1 MVKSE
6 SHVLGE
12 CLDWLAIH
20 GFFAWRNNTGCLKA
34 EDRFVKFGQPG
45 SADII
50 GLTKQGRFLAIECK
64 NGGTNARQRKKQEI
78 FQMQVEK
85 NGGIYIL
92 ARDVKDIM
100 KLLDDTL

>member
-12 CLDWLAIH
+12 CLDWLAIN
-20 GFFAWRNNTGCLKA
+20 GFFVWRNNTGCLKA
-34 EDRFVKFGQPG
+34 ENRFIKFGQPG

-50 GLTKQGRFLAIECK
+50 GLTKQGRFLSIECK
-64 NGGTNARQRKKQEI
+64 PSHSNHQQKKQKI
-78 FQMQVEK
+78 FQKQVEK

-92 ARDVKDIM
+92 ARDVSDIEI
-100 KLLDDTL
+100 LLDM